1 MPSWAPGKSITTF
14 EALSFFYY
22 ITGAGPL
29 IKDGRGPGYARDMR
43 AAVAKLQASARAGDL
58 AGSKEGAAAMSKTLS
73 SVFTELGGKVPAP
86 AQIGS
91 GKFLGVISAQ

>member
-1 MPSWAPGKSITTF
+1 M
-14 EALSFFYY
+14 
-22 ITGAGPL
+22 
-29 IKDGRGPGYARDMR
+29 
-43 AAVAKLQASARAGDL
+43 AKLQASARAGDL

>member
-1 MPSWAPGKSITTF
+1 
-14 EALSFFYY
+14 
-22 ITGAGPL
+22 
-29 IKDGRGPGYARDMR
+29 MR

-86 AQIGS
+86 AQIGAES
-91 GKFLGVISAQ
+91 SLVLLAHSDRLFFVFL